1 MLFFFFFNTLPCD
14 FLKFIFKA
22 FITTHGIY
30 NLLFPQLKMSTFFF
44 FFFLNTS
51 CNFGVEK
58 TPALTAVIW
67 LAKNKLL
74 ELRLVNG
81 GVRAFPAVI

>member
-1 MLFFFFFNTLPCD
+1 MTFFFFFY
-14 FLKFIFKA
+14 KA
-22 FITTHGIY
+22 FVTTHGIY
-30 NLLFPQLKMSTFFF
+30 NLLFPQLKMSIFFQ
-44 FFFLNTS
+44 NTL

-58 TPALTAVIW
+58 NPALTAVIW

-81 GVRAFPAVI
+81 GVRAFLAVI